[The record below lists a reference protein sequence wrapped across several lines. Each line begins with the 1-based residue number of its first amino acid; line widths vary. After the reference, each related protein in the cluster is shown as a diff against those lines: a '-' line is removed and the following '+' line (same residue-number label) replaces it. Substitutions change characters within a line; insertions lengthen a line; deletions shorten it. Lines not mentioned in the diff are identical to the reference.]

1 MESFLESFE
10 ELLVNVGITKTYLC
24 TDSNIDLLKLNSSP
38 SCKKFFEITSH
49 GYLNLISRATRLSS
63 TNFSLIDQIL
73 TNADNSEFSSG
84 VIIQDISDHFFTF
97 SKIKMS
103 KKHFK
108 SKPKHTSSFSETN
121 IKNFQMNLSNLSWTD
136 ILEHND
142 PELGFNSFF
151 KLSLTFLIYIF
162 LLRLHRLIKTLMVS

>member
-1 MESFLESFE
+1 M
-10 ELLVNVGITKTYLC
+10 
-24 TDSNIDLLKLNSSP
+24 LK
-38 SCKKFFEITSH
+38 KE
-49 GYLNLISRATRLSS
+49 LNLGLSRIYL
-63 TNFSLIDQIL
+63 FLMLIIL

-108 SKPKHTSSFSETN
+108 SKPKHTRSFSDTN
-121 IKNFQMNLSNLSWTD
+121 IQNFQMKLSNLSWTD

-142 PELGFNSFF
+142 PELGFNFFF

-162 LLRLHRLIKTLMVS
+162 LLKGVTGKVR